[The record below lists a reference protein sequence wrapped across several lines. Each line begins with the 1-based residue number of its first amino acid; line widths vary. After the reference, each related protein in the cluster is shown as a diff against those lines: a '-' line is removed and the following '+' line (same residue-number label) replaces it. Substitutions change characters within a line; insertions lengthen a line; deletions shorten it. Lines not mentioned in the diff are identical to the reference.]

1 MEYRPNAAADEFMV
15 QLHRFID
22 ANQPPDMIVTTRW
35 EQAEEE
41 PQVVEDEP
49 QVVEDEPQVV
59 EDEPQVADDSENQND
74 DAYMYLNGR
83 LEL

>member
-22 ANQPPDMIVTTRW
+22 ANHPPDMIVTTRW

-49 QVVEDEPQVV
+49 QVVEDEPQV
-59 EDEPQVADDSENQND
+59 ADDSQENPND

>member
-1 MEYRPNAAADEFMV
+1 MEYRPNAAADKFMV

-49 QVVEDEPQVV
+49 QV
-59 EDEPQVADDSENQND
+59 ADDSENPND

>member
-49 QVVEDEPQVV
+49 QVVK
-59 EDEPQVADDSENQND
+59 DEPQVADDSENPND

>member
-49 QVVEDEPQVV
+49 QV
-59 EDEPQVADDSENQND
+59 ADDSQENPND

>member
-35 EQAEEE
+35 EQA
-41 PQVVEDEP
+41 DE
-49 QVVEDEPQVV
+49 EPQVV
-59 EDEPQVADDSENQND
+59 EDEPQVADDSQENPND